1 SSARMLSPYP
11 SLHMPPNRC
20 GRHLRPRLPAA
31 RSEPGCDILHV
42 ATHVSLGVWRA
53 LHPVAPR
60 LIDERRSAGR
70 RIPVTVAEVM
80 KARVG
85 HRPPSAALVS
95 TLDGDHEVECDPGP
109 RTAPAPDHRCQATQR
124 SRSAHD
130 AFIEASGS
138 P

>member
-1 SSARMLSPYP
+1 
-11 SLHMPPNRC
+11 MPPNRC
-20 GRHLRPRLPAA
+20 GRHLCPRLPAA

-42 ATHVSLGVWRA
+42 ATHVSLGVGRA

-95 TLDGDHEVECDPGP
+95 TLDGDHEVECDPGR
-109 RTAPAPDHRCQATQR
+109 RTAAARDHPCEATEV
-124 SRSAHD
+124 SRRANE
-130 AFIEASGS
+130 AFMRVSGWTLEG
-138 P
+138 